1 MQANYKGAL
10 YLSMAASIWGG
21 MYVASKYALE
31 TVPPFTLLFIRYLL
45 ASIILV
51 LWCRYS
57 NISIIPK
64 EHQGLMFQIGFFGY
78 FLSVGMQF
86 VGTSLSSAH
95 LGAAITTLSPVFQS
109 VFAVFL
115 LNEAATKRQI
125 ASITLSFIGI
135 LIVTDAINA
144 LREDTFNVGNL
155 LFLTA
160 AALWG
165 YYSVLAKKVADT
177 HPVLRITT
185 WGILLA
191 TVFAAF
197 PAMFELGSWD
207 ASVLTNGMVFSS
219 ILYLAVVSTVVAYY
233 CWNKGLALL
242 NPHQAGLFMF
252 LQSIVG
258 SILGYFLLGESLSM
272 AFLVGTALILLAVYF
287 NIHSNELSQV
297 KPIKRML

>member
-1 MQANYKGAL
+1 MQANYRGAV
-10 YLSMAASIWGG
+10 YLSIAASIWGG

-31 TVPPFTLLFIRYLL
+31 TVPPFTLLFTRYLL

-51 LWCRYS
+51 LWCRCS
-57 NISIIPK
+57 KVAIIPRK
-64 EHQGLMFQIGFFGY
+64 NKGLMFQIGFFGY
-78 FLSVGMQF
+78 FLSVGSQF

-109 VFAVFL
+109 VFALFL
-115 LNEAATKRQI
+115 LKEAASLRQM
-125 ASITLSFIGI
+125 ASIALSFMGI
-135 LIVTDAINA
+135 LIVTDAINS
-144 LREDTFNVGNL
+144 LRTDTFNGGIL
-155 LFLTA
+155 FFLTA

-165 YYSVLAKKVADT
+165 YYSVLSKKVADT

-191 TVFAAF
+191 TVFAVF
-197 PAMFELGSWD
+197 PALLEWGTWD
-207 ASVLTNGMVFSS
+207 TAVLADKMVIASIF
-219 ILYLAVVSTVVAYY
+219 YLAVVSTVVAYY

-258 SILGYFLLGESLSM
+258 SLLGYLLLGESLSLP
-272 AFLVGTALILLAVYF
+272 FFIGTVLILIAVYVS
-287 NIHSNELSQV
+287 IYSAEAQ
-297 KPIKRML
+297 KQEA

>member
-1 MQANYKGAL
+1 MRANYKGAL
-10 YLSMAASIWGG
+10 YLSIAASIWGG

-45 ASIILV
+45 ASIVLL

-57 NISIIPK
+57 KVSVIPR
-64 EHQGLMFQIGFFGY
+64 EHKWLMFQIGFFGY
-78 FLSVGMQF
+78 FLSAGAQF
-86 VGTSLSSAH
+86 VGTKLSSAH

-115 LNEAATKRQI
+115 LKEAASRRQI
-125 ASITLSFIGI
+125 ASITLSFVGI
-135 LIVTDAINA
+135 LIVTDAINT
-144 LREDTFNVGNL
+144 LKTDTFNVGNL
-155 LFLTA
+155 LFLMA

-197 PAMFELGSWD
+197 PAILELGSWD
-207 ASVLTNGMVFSS
+207 TAVLANRLVIAS
-219 ILYLAVVSTVVAYY
+219 ILYLAVVSTVAAYY

-258 SILGYFLLGESLSM
+258 SILGYLLLGESLSI
-272 AFLVGTALILLAVYF
+272 AFLIGTILILLAVILAF
-287 NIHSNELSQV
+287 IQPSS
-297 KPIKRML
+297 PIRNL